1 MKSSY
6 LTKVMK
12 LFMRH
17 YINCGAVLVYVCR
30 QQNEMKKKKK

>member
-17 YINCGAVLVYVCR
+17 YINCGE
-30 QQNEMKKKKK
+30 QNQFKVDLKL